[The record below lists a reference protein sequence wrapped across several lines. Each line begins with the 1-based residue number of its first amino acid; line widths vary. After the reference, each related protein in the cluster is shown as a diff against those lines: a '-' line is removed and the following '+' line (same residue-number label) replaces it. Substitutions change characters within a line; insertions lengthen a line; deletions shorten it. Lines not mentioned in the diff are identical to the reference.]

1 MTVGQ
6 ARLARPEPSECFD
19 SPGIAACGESAER
32 GGRRPETR
40 REGHASPARRSPAQ
54 SPLPRRRRDTRVGV
68 GRPCNDEAWAG
79 DGGEMNPPPTRASC
93 RQLSPKVARPLGL
106 PRLRA
111 RDLASPSHLGQR
123 TQARGPRSRQT
134 TVSPLTSR
142 PPKAQRNLTPHD
154 GCARRR
160 YNAVKPR
167 QVAQLKRR
175 QPGRAGQ
182 GASPADRTH
191 DADSP
196 QNQTRRRTE
205 PSCRA
210 GVGQAKTW

>member
-1 MTVGQ
+1 
-6 ARLARPEPSECFD
+6 
-19 SPGIAACGESAER
+19 
-32 GGRRPETR
+32 
-40 REGHASPARRSPAQ
+40 
-54 SPLPRRRRDTRVGV
+54 
-68 GRPCNDEAWAG
+68 
-79 DGGEMNPPPTRASC
+79 MNPPPTRASC

-167 QVAQLKRR
+167 QVAQLEEAAAGAR
-175 QPGRAGQ
+175 RAG
-182 GASPADRTH
+182 RI
-191 DADSP
+191 
-196 QNQTRRRTE
+196 
-205 PSCRA
+205 PS
-210 GVGQAKTW
+210 